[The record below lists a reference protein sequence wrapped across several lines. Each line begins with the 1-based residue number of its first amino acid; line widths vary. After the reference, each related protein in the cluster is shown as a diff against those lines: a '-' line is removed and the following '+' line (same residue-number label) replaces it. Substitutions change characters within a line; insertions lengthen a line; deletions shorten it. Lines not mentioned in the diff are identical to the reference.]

1 MNRISTR
8 SPWSVFA
15 AVTLIFFFLNGA
27 TFTSLGVVLYTMVGE
42 LHWSQAAAGFSF
54 SLLGIACGL
63 CSPLPAL
70 MMKRVGGR
78 WTIVAGAAALTL
90 GFFLAA
96 ASTSLWIFY
105 AAMLLLGL
113 GYALAG
119 NVPAIYLLAAWFP
132 TSSARIIGLYLMI
145 GAFGASVGPPV
156 VEAIVSGSG
165 SWRIHW
171 QVMGW
176 VAIVIGLFC
185 FAFVRDI
192 DSRSAAAA
200 APADAASTP
209 LQAEGEPWSNREAI
223 FTSQFM
229 LVAAAMAITMACVT
243 TNSSVTIS
251 HLVKMGATP
260 AFGAV
265 ILSALALTATFT
277 KGIAGRLCEA
287 MPLPHL
293 LAGGLVAQALGNVI
307 LASADTTVLQYAAA
321 LVYGLGWGASFV
333 AANVLPLRYFGRDT
347 GSQVLAT
354 VWLLTTV
361 AAVGPLAAGAIAD
374 ARGSFS
380 LIFYVYAG
388 LLIVV
393 AVPTF
398 LMRAPQRRNKPQ
410 TGLSPLSVTR

>member
-1 MNRISTR
+1 MNRTSQR

-78 WTIVAGAAALTL
+78 WTIVAGAVALAI

-96 ASTSLWIFY
+96 VSTSLWVFY

-113 GYALAG
+113 GYALGG

-132 TSSARIIGLYLMI
+132 TNSARIIGLYLMI
-145 GAFGASVGPPV
+145 GAFGATLGPPV

-165 SWRIHW
+165 SWRVHW
-171 QVMGW
+171 QAMGW
-176 VAIVIGLFC
+176 AAVVVGLFC

-192 DSRSAAAA
+192 DRRGLAADGSSA
-200 APADAASTP
+200 PP
-209 LQAEGEPWSNREAI
+209 AEGEAEAEPWSNRDAI

-260 AFGAV
+260 TFGAV
-265 ILSALALTATFT
+265 ILSALALTATLT

-293 LAGGLVAQALGNVI
+293 LAGGLLAQALGNVI

-333 AANVLPLRYFGRDT
+333 AANVVPLRYFGRDT
-347 GSQVLAT
+347 GSHVLSV

-380 LIFYVYAG
+380 LIFYVYAA
-388 LLIVV
+388 LLVAV

-398 LMRAPQRRNKPQ
+398 LMRAPVRRNKAQ

>member
-1 MNRISTR
+1 MNHISTR
-8 SPWSVFA
+8 NPWSVFA

-78 WTIVAGAAALTL
+78 WTIVAGAVALAI

-96 ASTSLWIFY
+96 VSTSLWVFY

-132 TSSARIIGLYLMI
+132 TNSARIIGLYLMI

-165 SWRIHW
+165 SWRVHW

-176 VAIVIGLFC
+176 VAVVVGLFC

-192 DSRSAAAA
+192 DRSSTAAAA
-200 APADAASTP
+200 DASSAPPTEGE
-209 LQAEGEPWSNREAI
+209 AEAEPWSNRDAI

-265 ILSALALTATFT
+265 ILSALALTATLT
-277 KGIAGRLCEA
+277 KGIAGRLCES

-293 LAGGLVAQALGNVI
+293 LAGGLLAQALGNVI

-333 AANVLPLRYFGRDT
+333 AANVLLLRYFGRDT
-347 GSQVLAT
+347 GSYVLSV

-380 LIFYVYAG
+380 LIFYVYAA
-388 LLIVV
+388 LLVAV

-398 LMRAPQRRNKPQ
+398 LMRAPVRRKAQ